1 MTRLLKSLINFIFPP
16 KCIFCNELLDNTAK
30 INICL
35 SCHERVPFYSS
46 VVRRDSLFPENG
58 GCDKFV
64 CACYYSGMI
73 KDAIIRYKF
82 FNKSSYCET
91 LALLLS
97 KKIKEMTNIGDFDI
111 IMSVPLHKNKQ
122 NSRGYNQSLLISKY
136 ISKTFNIPDVSA
148 SLQRVKDTRSQSL
161 LAKGQRYD
169 NVKDAFKV
177 KDASK
182 VKGRNILLI
191 DDVLTT
197 GSTLDECSR
206 VLKQSGAKM
215 VVGAVIA
222 TGRT

>member
-1 MTRLLKSLINFIFPP
+1 MKKLLKSLVNFIFPP
-16 KCIFCNELLDNTAK
+16 KCIFCNKLLDITAM
-30 INICL
+30 INICP
-35 SCHERVPFYSS
+35 SCYERIPFYDS
-46 VVRRDSLFPENG
+46 VVRRDNFFLENG

-64 CACYYSGMI
+64 CACHYSGII

-82 FNKSSYCET
+82 FNKPSYCET
-91 LALLLS
+91 LAFLLS
-97 KKIKEMTNIGDFDI
+97 EKIKEMTNIGDFDI

-136 ISKTFNIPDVSA
+136 ISKIFNIPDVSA

-161 LAKGQRYD
+161 LDKEQRRD
-169 NVKDAFKV
+169 NVRDAFEV
-177 KDASK
+177 KDMAK
-182 VKGRNILLI
+182 VKGRNVLLI